1 MYIGIQLQLGRGYNV
16 VNVAFKVNIMFFLH
30 ILRGCMECDVCREG
44 AYHYCKN
51 LMTIGVNRDGGFAK
65 FCVVPSSLAH
75 KLPENVGFS
84 QGKI

>member
-1 MYIGIQLQLGRGYNV
+1 M
-16 VNVAFKVNIMFFLH
+16 NIVFIS
-30 ILRGCMECDVCREG
+30 ILLFSLPQPRGCMECDVCLEG
-44 AYHYCKN
+44 AYHYYKN
-51 LMTIGVNRDGGFAK
+51 MLTIGVNRDGGFAK